1 MSPRPI
7 KKKPK
12 PAGEQ
17 GGKRKRRRAGTVAEA
32 IAYKALFRDGVAMND
47 FGTYSRTYRFGDIS
61 YQSASNE
68 AQSAICKRMRML
80 YNGLTPDVCMQM
92 TLVNRPIHDSEIGN
106 RTFFEVRDDATG
118 KLAAEYNDIL
128 NAKMLEGVSNL
139 VRERYITFAVDAPDA
154 ERAVPMLARMRS
166 MVSGVLTGIRSEVT
180 PLDGAERARLIHSIL
195 RPGEPP
201 LAFDWQELS
210 AHRGTTTKD
219 LVSPNLM
226 DLKPDGCSDK
236 FTVDGM
242 WCQVMSFR
250 RFENN
255 LSDRCLADMVDLP
268 IPLVISTHVRA
279 LEQNKALAFVKQRLN
294 WIDKE
299 VVEDQMSA
307 VKKGYDYTLLPAEL
321 RYTRDE
327 AQDMFDRLKDDSQHL
342 FRYSGLAMTYAPSR
356 EELEDQAM
364 RLVSTAQANGIELAP
379 LCYRQ
384 LEGLNSVL
392 PLGSN
397 QIDIER
403 YMLTDEIAIQSP
415 FATLELNQEGGGY
428 YGQNRHSLNLVIANR
443 KKLASPMGF
452 VGGKPGS
459 GKSFQTKREITNTRL
474 AHPDDE
480 IIILDPAQEFGPTTV
495 ACGGRHVRLSPDS
508 GNFLNPMG
516 IADVAHQSEQL
527 QIASKTEALI
537 ALCGASM
544 ADGDE
549 RQTDAERSIVS
560 RCFKQALAKAQEEG
574 REMLIGDVHAELTR
588 QPDPEARFIALRLE
602 RYVDGA
608 LSIFNHPSNV
618 EFDNP
623 MMCFSF
629 RDLPDSMRAF
639 GMVAALEFIRNRMY
653 RNFERGV
660 TTWLYVDEVQGL
672 FGHPATISYLAR
684 LWAEGR
690 KFGLIATGITQNA
703 TYLLDNPQGR
713 TLILNSD
720 FLMLFKQSLTDGEKW
735 RELLNLSEQE
745 LGYIDDSVKPGEG
758 LLIAGAARVPIVDDW
773 PHGRLYDLWNTKA
786 DEIAAI
792 KRTGA
797 GDVS

>member
-1 MSPRPI
+1 
-7 KKKPK
+7 
-12 PAGEQ
+12 
-17 GGKRKRRRAGTVAEA
+17 
-32 IAYKALFRDGVAMND
+32 
-47 FGTYSRTYRFGDIS
+47 
-61 YQSASNE
+61 
-68 AQSAICKRMRML
+68 
-80 YNGLTPDVCMQM
+80 
-92 TLVNRPIHDSEIGN
+92 
-106 RTFFEVRDDATG
+106 
-118 KLAAEYNDIL
+118 
-128 NAKMLEGVSNL
+128 
-139 VRERYITFAVDAPDA
+139 
-154 ERAVPMLARMRS
+154 
-166 MVSGVLTGIRSEVT
+166 
-180 PLDGAERARLIHSIL
+180 
-195 RPGEPP
+195 
-201 LAFDWQELS
+201 
-210 AHRGTTTKD
+210 
-219 LVSPNLM
+219 
-226 DLKPDGCSDK
+226 
-236 FTVDGM
+236 
-242 WCQVMSFR
+242 
-250 RFENN
+250 
-255 LSDRCLADMVDLP
+255 MVDLP
-268 IPLVISTHVRA
+268 IPLIISTHIRA
-279 LEQNKALAFVKQRLN
+279 LEQNKALSFVKQRLN

-327 AQDMFDRLKDDSQHL
+327 AQDMFDRLKDASQHL
-342 FRYSGLAMTYAPSR
+342 FRYSGLAMTYASSR
-356 EELEDQAM
+356 EELEDQVM

-392 PLGSN
+392 PLGAN

-459 GKSFQTKREITNTRL
+459 GKTFQTKREITNTRL
-474 AHPDDE
+474 AYPDDE

-516 IADVAHQSEQL
+516 IADVTHQSEQL

-574 REMLIGDVHAELTR
+574 REMLIGDVHEELKH
-588 QPDPEARFIALRLE
+588 QHDPEARFIALRLE

-618 EFDNP
+618 KFDNP

-653 RNFERGV
+653 RNFDRGV

-672 FGHPATISYLAR
+672 FGHPATISYLSR

-786 DEIAAI
+786 DEIAAL
-792 KRTGA
+792 KRAGA
-797 GDVS
+797 SDGS